1 MGHGTT
7 LAAVAH
13 QRYDDPTGEVVWT
26 IVVAG
31 GSGTRFG
38 GPKQY
43 EPLGDR
49 RVLDWAVYTARS
61 ASAGVVVVVP
71 DVVGCNKL

>member
-1 MGHGTT
+1 MTT
-7 LAAVAH
+7 
-13 QRYDDPTGEVVWT
+13 QRRERVWT

-43 EPLGDR
+43 ETLGER
-49 RVLDWAVYTARS
+49 RVVDWAMDAARA
-61 ASAGVVVVVP
+61 ASDGVVLVVP
-71 DVVGCNKL
+71 AADAEREGAVAGGAAAF